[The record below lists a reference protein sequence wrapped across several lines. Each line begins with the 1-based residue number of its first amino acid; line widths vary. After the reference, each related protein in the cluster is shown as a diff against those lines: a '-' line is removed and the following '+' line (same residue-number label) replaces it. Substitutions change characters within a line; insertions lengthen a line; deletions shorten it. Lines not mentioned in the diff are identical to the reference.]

1 MCNYVMIMKVFIT
14 RVIPE
19 AGRKLLLDAGLT
31 LTEWKEKRN
40 LSTEELI
47 TFCKDHDALLSASTT
62 INAELLNACTN
73 LKAIALMSVGFD
85 NVDLDAAT
93 KAGIP
98 VSNTPGVL
106 SGATADTAFLLML
119 ATSRKA
125 FYQHKKIAKGEW
137 GFFEPTADLGIEL
150 NGATLGVFGLG
161 NIGIEM
167 ARKCMGAYGMK
178 VIYHNRNRNWEA
190 EQKLNAHYVSF
201 EELLA
206 QSDVLSVHT
215 ALTPETKGKF
225 DQTAFQQMKDTA
237 IFVNTARGGIHNEQ
251 DLIDA
256 LKDGVIWGAGLD
268 VTNPE
273 PMDAHNELLDL
284 PNVCVLPHIGS
295 ATVQTRDAMAQLAA
309 KNILAGLAGKE
320 LPNIINPEVYS

>member
-1 MCNYVMIMKVFIT
+1 MKVFIT

-40 LSTEELI
+40 LTTEELI
-47 TFCKDHDALLSASTT
+47 GHCQGHDALLSVSTS
-62 INAELLNACTN
+62 INAEILQACPN

-85 NVDLDAAT
+85 NVDVAAAT
-93 KAGIP
+93 EAGIP

-106 SGATADTAFLLML
+106 SGATADAAFLLML

-167 ARKCMGAYGMK
+167 ARKCVGAYGMR

-201 EELLA
+201 EELLQ

-225 DQTAFQQMKDTA
+225 DRSTFEQMKDTA
-237 IFVNTARGGIHNEQ
+237 IFVNTARGGIHNEA
-251 DLIDA
+251 DLLSA
-256 LKDGVIWGAGLD
+256 LKEGLIWGAGLD
-268 VTNPE
+268 VTSPE
-273 PMDAHNELLDL
+273 PMDQHNELLEL
-284 PNVCVLPHIGS
+284 PNVSVLPHIGS
-295 ATVQTRDAMAQLAA
+295 ATVQTRDAMAMLAA
-309 KNILAGLAGKE
+309 KNIIAGLNGDQ
-320 LPNIINPEVYS
+320 LPNVINPEVYS

>member
-1 MCNYVMIMKVFIT
+1 MKVFIT

-40 LSTEELI
+40 LTTEELI
-47 TFCKDHDALLSASTT
+47 GHCQGHDALLSVSTS
-62 INAELLNACTN
+62 INAEILQACPN

-85 NVDLDAAT
+85 NVDVAAAT
-93 KAGIP
+93 AAGIP

-106 SGATADTAFLLML
+106 SGATADAAFLLML

-167 ARKCMGAYGMK
+167 ARKCVGAYGMR

-201 EELLA
+201 EELLQ
-206 QSDVLSVHT
+206 QSDVFSVHT

-225 DQTAFQQMKDTA
+225 DRSTFEQMKDTA
-237 IFVNTARGGIHNEQ
+237 IFVNTARGGIHNEA
-251 DLIDA
+251 DLLSA
-256 LKDGVIWGAGLD
+256 LKEGLIWGAGLD
-268 VTNPE
+268 VTSPE
-273 PMDAHNELLDL
+273 PMDQHNELLNL
-284 PNVCVLPHIGS
+284 PNVSVLPHIGS

-309 KNILAGLAGKE
+309 KNIIAGLNGDQ
-320 LPNIINPEVYS
+320 LPNVINPEVYS